1 MKNVR
6 RYFEDGYYFF
16 ITVATQGRKPHLT
29 RQPVIQALRNTV
41 RTTMA
46 SHPFDIQ
53 AWVVLPDHMHLL
65 IGVADQKV
73 DLRIRKIKAL
83 TTRALPEFSYKNSQ
97 KNFSKRRRRQ
107 GSLWHNRFYD
117 RIIRN
122 EQELYM
128 YTLYCCFNPVKHG
141 YVKNALEWPYSTLNT
156 YLKQGRYPESWQY
169 ITDAWVDDN
178 FADYDMW

>member
-29 RQPVIQALRNTV
+29 RQPVIQALRNAV
-41 RTTMA
+41 RTTMV

-83 TTRALPEFSYKNSQ
+83 TTGAPCPNFLIKIH
-97 KNFSKRRRRQ
+97 KKFSKRRRRQ

-122 EQELYM
+122 EQE
-128 YTLYCCFNPVKHG
+128 
-141 YVKNALEWPYSTLNT
+141 ALHVYAVL
-156 YLKQGRYPESWQY
+156 LL
-169 ITDAWVDDN
+169 
-178 FADYDMW
+178 

>member
-16 ITVATQGRKPHLT
+16 ITVALRSQASLT
-29 RQPVIQALRNTV
+29 RQPVIQALRNAV
-41 RTTMA
+41 RTTMV

-97 KNFSKRRRRQ
+97 PNFSKRRRRQ

-122 EQELYM
+122 EQEL
-128 YTLYCCFNPVKHG
+128 TCIHCIA
-141 YVKNALEWPYSTLNT
+141 ALTQSNT
-156 YLKQGRYPESWQY
+156 ATF
-169 ITDAWVDDN
+169 I
-178 FADYDMW
+178 MH